1 MAAELRLMTRAEDGT
16 PEDDRTLIE
25 GCLEGDAAAFEEL
38 VRRKTPRVYAHSL
51 RMVGNAEDARD
62 IAQLVFIR
70 LWEKLD
76 RYDPAFTFDTWLYRL
91 VSNVTIDF
99 VRSRQ
104 TRENAIQSNLRLVRD
119 SADAVQPVSLQSK
132 ELEEIFMEV
141 SSALS
146 PKQKEVFILKE
157 IDDLTSP
164 EIAQVLDCRESTVR
178 NHLFNA
184 RRILRRELESR
195 YPEYARLWSDRP

>member
-25 GCLEGDAAAFEEL
+25 ECLEGDAAAFEEL

-51 RMVGNAEDARD
+51 RMTGNTEDARD

-104 TRENAIQSNLRLVRD
+104 TRENAIQSNLRLVKD

-132 ELEEIFMEV
+132 ELEEIFIEV
-141 SSALS
+141 SAALS
-146 PKQKEVFILKE
+146 PKQKEVFILRE

-164 EIAQVLDCRESTVR
+164 EIAQVLECRESTVR

-195 YPEYARLWSDRP
+195 YPEYARLWSDRS

>member
-1 MAAELRLMTRAEDGT
+1 MTTYQDET
-16 PEDDRTLIE
+16 PDDDRALVE
-25 GCLEGDAAAFEEL
+25 ACLEGEASAFEDL
-38 VRRKTPRVYAHSL
+38 VRRKTSKVYGHCF

-62 IAQLVFIR
+62 ISQLVFIR

-76 RYDPAFTFDTWLYRL
+76 KYDPSFTFDTWLYRL

-104 TRENAIQSNLRLVRD
+104 TRDNAVQTSIRLVKD
-119 SADAVQPVSLQSK
+119 SSEAEQPVLIAGK
-132 ELEEIFMEV
+132 EVEKIFEDV

-146 PKQKEVFILKE
+146 PKQKEVFVMKE
-157 IDDLTSP
+157 MDDLTSP
-164 EIAQVLDCRESTVR
+164 EIAEILECSESTVR

-184 RRILRRELESR
+184 RKILRRELEQR
-195 YPEYARLWSDRP
+195 YPEYARIWSEQ

>member
-1 MAAELRLMTRAEDGT
+1 MAAELRLMPRAEDAT
-16 PEDDRTLIE
+16 PEDDRELIE

-38 VRRKTPRVYAHSL
+38 VRRKTPKVYAHSL

-76 RYDPAFTFDTWLYRL
+76 RYDPAYTFDTWLYRL

-104 TRENAIQSNLRLVRD
+104 TRENAIHSNLRLVKD

-141 SSALS
+141 SAALS
-146 PKQKEVFILKE
+146 PKQKEVFILRE

-184 RRILRRELESR
+184 RRVLRRELESR
-195 YPEYARLWSDRP
+195 YPEYARLWSDRA